1 MKTHHKKIENLK
13 RTQNKINNIRNRPA
27 ENIIHNFSSYAL
39 SEEEKRALSFSLDE
53 NIPTKLNE
61 NKIQTEFESFYWQ
74 LLQHTKHLS
83 QQEQDQLKS
92 KIRRTCENYARIKT
106 PYKYKK
112 IIENLSNNKNIII
125 LKQDKGR
132 SVVILNR
139 KSYIEKCCKILET
152 GQFRKLE
159 IDPTKTIEGKLQ
171 RMLRSIK
178 NMFTE
183 REYKQLYP
191 TGSKPGAFYG
201 NAKVHKLRKGE
212 GLKELTLRPIVSNV
226 GTATYNTA
234 KYLANLLAPLAKSDY
249 TIINTADFINRLK
262 KERIPR
268 KYKMI
273 SFDVKSLFTNVAL
286 DETISIVLRKIYDE
300 GKIET
305 NIPRN
310 VMKELLLLCTK
321 HVHFTFNGDIYI
333 QLNGVAMESPIGPLL
348 THVFMCSLEEAVV
361 TTLKD
366 CLVHWKRCI
375 DDTHAYIEPEK
386 IVYIMKKLNTCH
398 QQIQFTYELEKYQ
411 RISLFDVSVRR

>member
-1 MKTHHKKIENLK
+1 
-13 RTQNKINNIRNRPA
+13 
-27 ENIIHNFSSYAL
+27 
-39 SEEEKRALSFSLDE
+39 
-53 NIPTKLNE
+53 
-61 NKIQTEFESFYWQ
+61 
-74 LLQHTKHLS
+74 
-83 QQEQDQLKS
+83 
-92 KIRRTCENYARIKT
+92 
-106 PYKYKK
+106 
-112 IIENLSNNKNIII
+112 
-125 LKQDKGR
+125 
-132 SVVILNR
+132 
-139 KSYIEKCCKILET
+139 
-152 GQFRKLE
+152 
-159 IDPTKTIEGKLQ
+159 
-171 RMLRSIK
+171 
-178 NMFTE
+178 MFTE

-273 SFDVKSLFTNVAL
+273 SFDVKSLFTNVPL